1 MTTFERIQALIELKE
16 KGTISNFEFKQ
27 MLELIEA
34 EADTLTPKKTTTAE
48 EQKKTNETSSRIKED
63 IAALREKELV
73 DQVNIAY
80 QQKDWKT
87 VRAKFEQISNKSLI
101 SLEVSTALFAYERR
115 KSWLEKEEKA
125 KKLEAQIS
133 SDARRKKLILVAG
146 SVAVIAIFG
155 LGLHFFKSTSTK
167 TSVEQSKVI
176 YNKKSRLI
184 NGKQIEKKP
193 LIQLETTEL
202 DEIKNIER
210 PKVNQQDFYKNTN
223 QTTVEQEKIK
233 QPGNKDEFKIQA
245 PNGNQNKEILI
256 EFPENLLFEAETL
269 KNKILDPT
277 VNKYDKILAS
287 SRVKTICRDYNAG
300 LNKKWKSDVQ
310 TSIRLNRCYIIA
322 EDYF

>member
-1 MTTFERIQALIELKE
+1 MTPFEQIKALIELKE
-16 KGTISNFEFKQ
+16 KGAISNDEFNK
-27 MLELIEA
+27 MLNLIEGSKDSHA
-34 EADTLTPKKTTTAE
+34 SKLQKIEPKQPINKI
-48 EQKKTNETSSRIKED
+48 ETKLNQDVS
-63 IAALREKELV
+63 ALKEKELV
-73 DQVNIAY
+73 NQVNIAY

-167 TSVEQSKVI
+167 TSVEQSKAI
-176 YNKKSRLI
+176 YNKKSPQI
-184 NGKQIEKKP
+184 NGNQIEKKP
-193 LIQLETTEL
+193 LIQLETSKV
-202 DEIKNIER
+202 DEIKKNER
-210 PKVNQQDFYKNTN
+210 PKVNQQDIYKNTN

-233 QPGNKDEFKIQA
+233 QPENKDEFKIQSQ
-245 PNGNQNKEILI
+245 NGDQNKEILI

-269 KNKILDPT
+269 KNKILDPNVT
-277 VNKYDKILAS
+277 KYDKILAS

-310 TSIRLNRCYIIA
+310 TSIRLNRCYVIA
-322 EDYF
+322 ENYF